1 METFIIGTQGNQP
14 FKIASQMVSR
24 EHARVTI
31 DDSGNWKLEDLN
43 SLNGTFIRNAKG
55 ELVRVGTIAITPD
68 TYICLGPDTALGC
81 KFYACRLTAEEDNYS
96 EEFRLLQKFSK
107 EYGEKI
113 AAVERMSNIVTKA
126 IGVVSLLVLLG
137 SFLIQDQ
144 GVNIKLLR
152 LGTLLSTCSSLLY
165 SPRKTMKNLQTQYAA
180 LFSCPNPNCNSK
192 LSQKEIDD
200 CQCSRCKAHA

>member
-31 DDSGNWKLEDLN
+31 DDDGNWKLEDLN
-43 SLNGTFIRNAKG
+43 SLNGTFIRNTKG
-55 ELVRVGTIAITPD
+55 VLVRVGTIDITPD
-68 TYICLGPDTALGC
+68 TYVCLGPDNALGC

-96 EEFRLLQKFSK
+96 QEFKLLRKFSK
-107 EYGEKI
+107 EYTEKV
-113 AAVERMSNIVTKA
+113 AAVERTSNIVSKA
-126 IGVVSLLVLLG
+126 IGFISLAMLLG

-144 GVNIKLLR
+144 SVNIRLLR
-152 LGTLLSTCSSLLY
+152 VGTALSTCSSLLY
-165 SPRKTMKNLQTQYAA
+165 SPRKTLKKLQSQYVE
-180 LFSCPNPNCNSK
+180 LFNCPNPNCNSK
-192 LSQKEIDD
+192 LSQKEIED